1 VSPSR
6 PDRTEQW
13 RRGGRFVA
21 VGLANTVATYAIFV
35 LLGLLI
41 PPEAAYT
48 VAFLIG
54 LAWVSLGTSRFV
66 FRSRGRPWR
75 IVSFAAV
82 YLVMYLI
89 GRIIV
94 ELLARRRPLARRREH
109 RDHRRHDPAG
119 VPRRTRHL
127 PCRIRERVRSI
138 PCPQ

>member
-94 ELLARRRPLARRREH
+94 ELLAPADVLSLVIASIAIIAVTTPLAYLAGH
-109 RDHRRHDPAG
+109 VIFPA
-119 VPRRTRHL
+119 
-127 PCRIRERVRSI
+127 ESESE
-138 PCPQ
+138 